1 MDGIVFEIAGVVG
14 SIAFALSG
22 FLAGVRRH
30 LDAMGIFIVSLL
42 TANGGGALRDV
53 LVNKVPLVLQNALP
67 VWIVTGVVLVGWLL
81 RLHRRGDIE
90 QHSLFVLCDAV
101 GLVAFSLTGALV
113 GIEAGLP
120 VFGVMVLA
128 FLTATGGGILR
139 DVLLREVPALLSSDF
154 YGTVSLLVAG
164 SIVLL
169 DRFGRLEEWSILA
182 VLVGA
187 LALRLVAYKQGWQL
201 PRLRTPE

>member
-1 MDGIVFEIAGVVG
+1 MEWSVFEIAGIVG
-14 SIAFALSG
+14 STAFALSG

-30 LDAMGIFIVSLL
+30 LDAMGIFIVSML

-53 LVNKVPLVLQNALP
+53 LVNKTPLVLQNALP
-67 VWIVTGVVLVGWLL
+67 VWIVSAVVLLGWVL

-90 QHSLFVLCDAV
+90 RHSLFVLCDAV
-101 GLVAFSLTGALV
+101 GLVAFSVTGALV

-154 YGTVSLLVAG
+154 YGTVSLLVAAA
-164 SIVLL
+164 ILVLERTGHL
-169 DRFGRLEEWSILA
+169 SEGSILA

-187 LALRLVAYKQGWQL
+187 LAVRLIAYRYGWQL